1 MLVVYTI
8 HRIFNKKI
16 SKWTQAGRLC
26 SGRDR

>member
-1 MLVVYTI
+1 MLVVYKM

-16 SKWTQAGRLC
+16 SKWTLAGRLC